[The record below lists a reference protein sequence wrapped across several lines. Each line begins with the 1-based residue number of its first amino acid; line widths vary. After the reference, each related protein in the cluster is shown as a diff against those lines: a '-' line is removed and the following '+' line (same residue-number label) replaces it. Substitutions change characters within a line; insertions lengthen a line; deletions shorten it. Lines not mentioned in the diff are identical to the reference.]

1 MLTAA
6 GSPMSDAWH
15 PRVVQGFHWR
25 EMDGAYTVSRDG
37 DSRAHVLNHTG
48 VLLLELANGRHSVDE
63 MIEIVQ
69 TAFQLTRVPD
79 GEVRQFL
86 QLAAQAGLVE

>member
-1 MLTAA
+1 
-6 GSPMSDAWH
+6 MSDAWY
-15 PRVVQGFHWR
+15 PRVVEGFQWR
-25 EMDGAYTVSRDG
+25 EMNGAYTVSREG

-63 MIEIVQ
+63 MITIVQ
-69 TAFQLTRVPD
+69 TAFRLPSVPD

-86 QLAAQAGLVE
+86 EQAAQCGLVV

>member
-1 MLTAA
+1 
-6 GSPMSDAWH
+6 MSNAWY
-15 PRVVQGFHWR
+15 PRVVDGFQWR
-25 EMDGAYTVSRDG
+25 EMDGAYTVSREG

-63 MIEIVQ
+63 MVTIVQ
-69 TAFQLTRVPD
+69 TVFRLPSVPD

-86 QLAAQAGLVE
+86 ERAAQAGLVV